1 MVRLY
6 NTVHANGKQP
16 RREGGRRGASFLLPP
31 IIPRV
36 FVTRTFHRRVS
47 SSVSRTSVDGPRR
60 GAGHLA
66 LGGSGG

>member
-1 MVRLY
+1 MVRLRLY

-36 FVTRTFHRRVS
+36 FCHADLSPSCFLLR
-47 SSVSRTSVDGPRR
+47 
-60 GAGHLA
+60 L
-66 LGGSGG
+66 